1 MIEDEREALGAHAK
15 SEQHTNSPT
24 AQPMARGAHMRAADA
39 SGEAGLSARIVPP
52 TARFVPAHAAGAQ
65 AEEASS
71 DEGMAPAGTPD
82 GGPVVSSAASSA
94 AESDVVPA
102 DEPSDVLN
110 DATVVWDRLPAALQT
125 AREAAAAAAPASA
138 EPVAESVSEP
148 ALEPAPTATAFFANA
163 CERAAAAERALRDM
177 DLALSSLGGQASETF
192 VLPTG
197 SRAVSG
203 TQEFPSTLRQ
213 ALDDADAK
221 KARIQADDRS
231 YQEDE
236 HPRRGRVLRRVLI
249 GLAIALVLAGS
260 ALAVAYFALDIP
272 SWFQEV
278 ELADVERT
286 LEQDEG
292 FMAGFASNDYVTPS
306 AYTLS
311 DVAIDSSGEGED
323 GSVTVQATARLTND
337 SFESDCAATLLFVR
351 ASNAGTYSQFSEV
364 DTSSYDPSDWVG
376 VVLDSSATTRAIAG
390 VTVDA
395 EFGSAFEPSFDE
407 ASQTC
412 TYTTTATTD
421 LWFATRSTSTTYIYT
436 FDGTAWTRAA
446 GEPQQTLSYNADA
459 LQGEYQAQSGD
470 AGRMDAF
477 RITNVDATSGTFV
490 VEYQATPSGFG
501 SESITGVINCTIS
514 IVDASDAA
522 RGYRQADGFA
532 YAFSGD
538 GSSTGGEN
546 TAHIEGYLGLDGAIV
561 FEFSG
566 DYTHTPFL
574 FGEPT
579 AETMRAAGTVVK
591 K

>member
-65 AEEASS
+65 MGEASS
-71 DEGMAPAGTPD
+71 DEAAMPAGASVVAPASSPSAPFDAGSDAAPAEA
-82 GGPVVSSAASSA
+82 SSAAS
-94 AESDVVPA
+94 D
-102 DEPSDVLN
+102 

-138 EPVAESVSEP
+138 EPVAESASES

-163 CERAAAAERALRDM
+163 CERAAAAERALRDT
-177 DLALSSLGGQASETF
+177 DLALSSLAGQASETF

-221 KARIQADDRS
+221 KRIQADDRS

-278 ELADVERT
+278 ELADVEHT
-286 LEQDEG
+286 LEQDED
-292 FMAGFASNDYVTPS
+292 FMAGFASSDYVTPS

-323 GSVTVQATARLTND
+323 GSVTVQVTARLTND

-395 EFGSAFEPSFDE
+395 EFGSAFEPTFDE

-412 TYTTTATTD
+412 TYTTTATTE
-421 LWFATRSTSTTYIYT
+421 LWFATRSTATTYTYT

-446 GEPQQTLSYNADA
+446 GDPQQTLTYSADA

-477 RITNVDATSGTFV
+477 RITNVDASAGTFV

-522 RGYRQADGFA
+522 RGYRQADGYA

>member
-15 SEQHTNSPT
+15 SEQHTNMPS

-65 AEEASS
+65 MGEASS
-71 DEGMAPAGTPD
+71 DEAAMPAGASVVAPASSPTAPFDAGSDAAPAEA
-82 GGPVVSSAASSA
+82 SSAAS
-94 AESDVVPA
+94 D
-102 DEPSDVLN
+102 

-138 EPVAESVSEP
+138 EPVAESASEP

-163 CERAAAAERALRDM
+163 CERAAAAERALRDT

-221 KARIQADDRS
+221 KRIQADDRS

-260 ALAVAYFALDIP
+260 ALAVAYFALDVP
-272 SWFQEV
+272 SWFQDV

-323 GSVTVQATARLTND
+323 GSVTVQAAARLTND
-337 SFESDCAATLLFVR
+337 SFESDCTATLLFVR
-351 ASNAGTYSQFSEV
+351 AADAGTYSQFSEV

-412 TYTTTATTD
+412 SYTTTATTD
-421 LWFATRSTSTTYIYT
+421 LWFATRSTSTTYTYT

-477 RITNVDATSGTFV
+477 RITNVDATSGAFV